1 MSLPF
6 WKKSQRNKISGLLH
20 DQLHVIYQTMFISKL
35 WRGTVDLQEFELAAN
50 IGFIQQTR
58 EGCSCIREVA
68 TRDSTMGVLGKN
80 IRRQIGCTCSRFQV
94 ADKLQWIWLPTKH
107 LVLVN

>member
-50 IGFIQQTR
+50 IGFIR
-58 EGCSCIREVA
+58 
-68 TRDSTMGVLGKN
+68 
-80 IRRQIGCTCSRFQV
+80 
-94 ADKLQWIWLPTKH
+94 
-107 LVLVN
+107 